1 MLGKSELRKQEWPS
15 HGRGG
20 MGDERGSD
28 LRSLL
33 RSIDAPPLG
42 AGGTDDLGGATTSTW
57 IGGKR
62 YDVV

>member
-1 MLGKSELRKQEWPS
+1 MGAGEWETKEGAQS
-15 HGRGG
+15 N
-20 MGDERGSD
+20 

-62 YDVV
+62 YDAV